1 MNTDGNESIG
11 DLNGLTEV
19 SLEIP
24 DELCEQAI
32 AMAREEGLSLD
43 EWVARLLKDEFLRR
57 PTPPIRSHP

>member
-24 DELCEQAI
+24 DELYEQAV

-43 EWVARLLKDEFLRR
+43 EWVARILKDEYLRR
-57 PTPPIRSHP
+57 PTTRIRVHP